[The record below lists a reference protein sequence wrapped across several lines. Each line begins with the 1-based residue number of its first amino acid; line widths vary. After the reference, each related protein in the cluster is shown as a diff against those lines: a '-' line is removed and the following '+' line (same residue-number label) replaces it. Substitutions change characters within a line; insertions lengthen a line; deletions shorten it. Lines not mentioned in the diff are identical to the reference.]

1 MEDDYSKIY
10 LERTENGEE
19 SMLLLS
25 IGSDVDL
32 MMIQSLLF
40 SENISSFCLNQ
51 HGSRVLGGWNNINPV
66 KLELYILKSDYD
78 TSKELLLDFV
88 REYRGTLRLYD
99 PDGKELPIDISSK
112 KIKISNDVQ
121 EILDNTQN
129 AETAKISIDDV
140 TQGGFFSFDGICT
153 LKKYWL
159 HFLISLL
166 IVVLD
171 YGYSYLYKYT
181 PYGLD
186 LAETIICLIVLVG
199 WNIHMMCLEVQRMRS
214 VGVNPWKVL
223 IPFYGPITVYFI
235 PTKKDQTNNKFLNY
249 QIPGA
254 KWLRVI
260 LMTFAITSSGGSY
273 FNDSIQDALNG
284 LSKSSSEKIMFTN
297 NDVTCKKYNTEDG
310 IVYYF
315 NVYRY
320 EDSIIDTI
328 VFQEKETFNYLKNKY
343 FEYNL

>member
-1 MEDDYSKIY
+1 MEDNYKNI
-10 LERTENGEE
+10 E
-19 SMLLLS
+19 S
-25 IGSDVDL
+25 
-32 MMIQSLLF
+32 
-40 SENISSFCLNQ
+40 
-51 HGSRVLGGWNNINPV
+51 
-66 KLELYILKSDYD
+66 
-78 TSKELLLDFV
+78 
-88 REYRGTLRLYD
+88 REQT
-99 PDGKELPIDISSK
+99 ID
-112 KIKISNDVQ
+112 KIS
-121 EILDNTQN
+121 
-129 AETAKISIDDV
+129 
-140 TQGGFFSFDGICT
+140 QGGFFSFDGICT

-159 HFLISLL
+159 HFLILLL

-223 IPFYGPITVYFI
+223 IPFYGPITVRFI

-260 LMTFAITSSGGSY
+260 LMIFTIASSGGAN

-297 NDVTCKKYNTEDG
+297 NDVTCKK
-310 IVYYF
+310 
-315 NVYRY
+315 
-320 EDSIIDTI
+320 
-328 VFQEKETFNYLKNKY
+328 
-343 FEYNL
+343 